1 MIDLWFL
8 STIILAFLY
17 AFINGYH
24 DGGNVIATIIASR
37 SIKIK
42 TAFILGCTFELLGAI
57 FLGTAVAKTV
67 GSGIVS
73 NSIITMSTPEI
84 GSLFII
90 SAILSSIIWNIITA
104 ILGIPSS
111 SSHALMGGIVGS
123 GMVAFGIYSINW
135 IAFLLK
141 VVLVMVSS
149 PIIGFI
155 TGLLIMKILLKYLSF
170 KSRKYETY
178 VKRSQF
184 ISMSALA
191 FVHGSSDSQKAMGL
205 ITLELLIYGSI
216 TEFQVPIYVAIGCGI
231 MIALGMSIGG
241 YRIMKTVGKKI
252 FTIQPVH
259 SLASQISASTV
270 ILFSTIVG
278 FPVSTTQIIT
288 SSVMGVGT
296 GENPKKVKWIVANK
310 IIGSWIITIPAS
322 GLISVLIFV
331 VISNIFI

>member
-1 MIDLWFL
+1 MTDLWFVL
-8 STIILAFLY
+8 TIILTFLY

-37 SIKIK
+37 SIKIR

-73 NSIITMSTPEI
+73 NSIIMMASPQI

-104 ILGIPSS
+104 FLGIPSS

-123 GMVAFGIYSINW
+123 GMVAFALYSINW

-141 VVLVMVSS
+141 VVLVMISS
-149 PIIGFI
+149 PIIGFM
-155 TGLLIMKILLKYLSF
+155 TGLLIMKILLRYLSF
-170 KSRKYETY
+170 KKRKYESY
-178 VKRSQF
+178 VKKSQF

-205 ITLELLIYGSI
+205 ITLELLIYGFI
-216 TEFQVPIYVAIGCGI
+216 TEFQVPIYVAIGCGL

-252 FTIQPVH
+252 FTVQPVH
-259 SLASQISASTV
+259 SLASQIAASSV
-270 ILFSTIVG
+270 ILLSTLVG
-278 FPVSTTQIIT
+278 FPVSATQIIT

-296 GENPKKVKWIVANK
+296 GENPKKVKWILANK
-310 IIGSWIITIPAS
+310 IVGSWIITIPAS
-322 GLISVLIFV
+322 GLISIIIFV
-331 VISNIFI
+331 VISNILI

>member
-1 MIDLWFL
+1 
-8 STIILAFLY
+8 
-17 AFINGYH
+17 
-24 DGGNVIATIIASR
+24 
-37 SIKIK
+37 
-42 TAFILGCTFELLGAI
+42 
-57 FLGTAVAKTV
+57 
-67 GSGIVS
+67 
-73 NSIITMSTPEI
+73 
-84 GSLFII
+84 
-90 SAILSSIIWNIITA
+90 
-104 ILGIPSS
+104 
-111 SSHALMGGIVGS
+111 
-123 GMVAFGIYSINW
+123 
-135 IAFLLK
+135 
-141 VVLVMVSS
+141 
-149 PIIGFI
+149 
-155 TGLLIMKILLKYLSF
+155 MKILLKYLSF

-270 ILFSTIVG
+270 ILLSTIVG